1 MEPESRVGQNM
12 SRRKTRR
19 GFLRDF
25 AKLSGGGVMVKHL
38 QRFPLA
44 AAMVLSAMPPTA
56 VMAEQTSAFH
66 DPFETLDEGRWHVA
80 DYDFDHPHFDTDW
93 RRRQVQH
100 EGSASRLALVI
111 APRAGASLAPRNRF
125 EGASLRRRETSGFG
139 RYEADIK
146 PARGAGLV
154 TGFFLY
160 TGPYYGTRHDEIDIE
175 FLGKNTRMMQ
185 ASWFVDGALQTRQI
199 PLGFDAAAQSRRY
212 AFEWW
217 PDRLRWFVGAQMVF
231 EVTRE
236 QAQLPEVPGHLY
248 LNLWAAAPS
257 LANWAGRASPQ
268 TRGKARINAVRFTP
282 LADLN
287 RAA

>member
-1 MEPESRVGQNM
+1 MEPESRVGQVLFRCK
-12 SRRKTRR
+12 SRRA
-19 GFLRDF
+19 FLRDF
-25 AKLSGGGVMVKHL
+25 ARLSGGGAIVKHL
-38 QRFPLA
+38 PRSPLA
-44 AAMVLSAMPPTA
+44 AATALSAMPPTA
-56 VMAEQTSAFH
+56 AEAEQASAFH
-66 DPFETLDEGRWHVA
+66 DPFETLDSRRWHVA

-111 APRAGASLAPRNRF
+111 APSAAPPPARRNRF

-139 RYEADIK
+139 RYEAHIK

-175 FLGKNTRMMQ
+175 FLGRNTRIMQ
-185 ASWFVDGALQTRQI
+185 VSWFVDGVLQTRQI
-199 PLGFDAAAQSRRY
+199 PLGFDAAARPRRY

-217 PDRLRWFVGAQMVF
+217 PDRLRWFVGAQLVF
-231 EVTRE
+231 EVTRR
-236 QAQLPEVPGHLY
+236 QAHLPEVPGYLY

-257 LANWAGRASPQ
+257 LADWAGRASPQ
-268 TRGKARINAVRFTP
+268 TRGKARINEVQFTP

-287 RAA
+287 PMT

>member
-1 MEPESRVGQNM
+1 MEPESRVGQIM
-12 SRRKTRR
+12 SRRKSRR
-19 GFLRDF
+19 AFLRHF

-38 QRFPLA
+38 PRSPLA
-44 AAMVLSAMPPTA
+44 AATVLSAMQPNA
-56 VMAEQTSAFH
+56 LAAERTSAFH
-66 DPFETLDEGRWHVA
+66 DPFETLDAGRWHVA

-100 EGSASRLALVI
+100 EGPASRLALVI
-111 APRAGASLAPRNRF
+111 APRAMATPARRNRF
-125 EGASLRRRETSGFG
+125 EGASLRRRETTGFG
-139 RYEADIK
+139 RYEAEIK

-160 TGPYYGTRHDEIDIE
+160 TGPYYGTRHDEIDVE
-175 FLGKNTRMMQ
+175 FLGRNTRMMQ

-199 PLGFDAAAQSRRY
+199 PLGFDAAAQPRRY

-217 PDRLRWFVGAQMVF
+217 PDRLRWFVGAQLVF
-231 EVTRE
+231 EVTRR
-236 QAQLPEVPGHLY
+236 QAQLPEVPGYLY

-257 LANWAGRASPQ
+257 LANWAGRAAPQ
-268 TRGKARINAVRFTP
+268 ARGKAQINAVRFTP

>member
-1 MEPESRVGQNM
+1 MEPEERVGQIM
-12 SRRKTRR
+12 SRLKTRR
-19 GFLRDF
+19 GFLRGI
-25 AKLSGGGVMVKHL
+25 AKLSEGGVMVKHL
-38 QRFPLA
+38 PRSPLA
-44 AAMVLSAMPPTA
+44 AATVLSAMPLTA
-56 VMAEQTSAFH
+56 VRAEQTSAFH
-66 DPFETLDEGRWHVA
+66 DPFETLDEGRWHLA

-111 APRAGASLAPRNRF
+111 APRAGASLARRNHF

-231 EVTRE
+231 EVTRR
-236 QAQLPEVPGHLY
+236 QAQLPAVPGYLY

-268 TRGKARINAVRFTP
+268 TRGKAQISEVRFTP

-287 RAA
+287 HAA